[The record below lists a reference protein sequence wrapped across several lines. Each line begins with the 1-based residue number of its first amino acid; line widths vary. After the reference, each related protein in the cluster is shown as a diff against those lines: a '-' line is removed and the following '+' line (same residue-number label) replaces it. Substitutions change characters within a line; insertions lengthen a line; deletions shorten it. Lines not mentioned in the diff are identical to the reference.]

1 MKRSSAMPKRNRENK
16 KAKSKGHGIVFTR
29 ALLVFRTRL
38 ARGIPLDAR
47 LCERHS
53 ARCAVRA
60 RHSARC
66 AALARHFARCAALR
80 AAFRS
85 MRGFARGIPL
95 DARFSR
101 AAFRSMRGFARGIP
115 LGARLARGIP
125 LGARLCAPSVF
136 RTYPRTKNTSA
147 AGASRGKSGRG
158 RTRFPRRTARGSLP
172 FRSERDRAPRL
183 SDLRSLCRP

>member
-1 MKRSSAMPKRNRENK
+1 MPKRNRENK

-29 ALLVFRTRL
+29 VLFVFRTRL
-38 ARGIPLDAR
+38 
-47 LCERHS
+47 
-53 ARCAVRA
+53 A

-66 AALARHFARCAALR
+66 AAMR

-85 MRGFARGIPL
+85 VRGFARGIPL
-95 DARFSR
+95 DARVARHSARWAALR
-101 AAFRSMRGFARGIP
+101 AAFRSMLRGFARGIP
-115 LGARLARGIP
+115 LDAQLARGIP
-125 LGARLCAPSVF
+125 LDARLCAPSVF

-172 FRSERDRAPRL
+172 FRSERGRAPH
-183 SDLRSLCRP
+183 SWDLRSLCRP

>member
-1 MKRSSAMPKRNRENK
+1 MPKRNRENK

-29 ALLVFRTRL
+29 VLFVFKTKL
-38 ARGIPLDAR
+38 ARGIPLDAQ
-47 LCERHS
+47 LC
-53 ARCAVRA
+53 A
-60 RHSARC
+60 RHS
-66 AALARHFARCAALR
+66 ARCAALR

-85 MRGFARGIPL
+85 MRSFARGIPL
-95 DARFSR
+95 DARL
-101 AAFRSMRGFARGIP
+101 AHGFARGIP
-115 LGARLARGIP
+115 LGARFSRGIP

-172 FRSERDRAPRL
+172 FRSERGRAPRL